1 MLFTSFEFVAF
12 LACVLGLY
20 YLIPVRFQW
29 VLLLV
34 ANVFFYAR
42 SGLYGLLFMG
52 VTIVTSYA
60 AARIMSAVQYHMD
73 DTVKA
78 HKEVW
83 SKQERKAYKQQ
94 IKRKKRM
101 IFIGCLL
108 VNLGILA
115 VLKYTNFAIANVN
128 GIAALFTGRHSIAR
142 VNLVLPLGISFYT
155 FQTMGYVIDV
165 YRGKAE
171 AEKNI
176 FKMALFTS
184 FFPQLIQGPISR
196 FGELSQ
202 TLYAPHRFD
211 FRTVWFGLER
221 VLWGY
226 FKKVVIADRLNVLV
240 NTVYG
245 APAEYEGLALIIA
258 TLCFT
263 VQIYCDFSGY
273 SDIARG
279 CAGTMGIE
287 LINNFDRPY
296 FSKSIR
302 EFWRRWH
309 ISLSSWFKDYLYIPL
324 GGNRVS
330 IPRQWLN
337 YMITFMV
344 SGLWHGASWTF
355 VVWGA
360 LHGFYQIIGNIKYRI
375 FGKQKFKFFLTDF
388 ISMLITFALIAF
400 AWIFFKANNI
410 SDGIYIVSHLLDN
423 ISAAADVQYLY
434 EVLNGMG
441 LNFFELVLMAGAV
454 FYLILCEIISF
465 KYEINELMLKVP
477 FVFRFAFYYVT
488 AVMIIGMGVF
498 SSGGDFIYFQF

>member
-1 MLFTSFEFVAF
+1 MLFNSLNFIIFFV
-12 LACVLGLY
+12 VTITLY
-20 YLIPVRFQW
+20 YIVPKNMQWKLVLAASLIFYMSWRPELIF
-29 VLLLV
+29 LLL
-34 ANVFFYAR
+34 
-42 SGLYGLLFMG
+42 G
-52 VTIVTSYA
+52 VILINYIGGIA
-60 AARIMSAVQYHMD
+60 IESAED
-73 DTVKA
+73 GKT
-78 HKEVW
+78 
-83 SKQERKAYKQQ
+83 
-94 IKRKKRM
+94 KKYRLALALALD
-101 IFIGCLL
+101 F
-108 VNLGILA
+108 GILA
-115 VLKYTNFAIANVN
+115 VFKYLMFISNTFGWLYELLGRDYPIKGF
-128 GIAALFTGRHSIAR
+128 GI
-142 VNLVLPLGISFYT
+142 VLPAGISFYT
-155 FQTMGYVIDV
+155 FQAAGYLIDI
-165 YRGKAE
+165 YRGNYKS
-171 AEKNI
+171 EKS
-176 FKMALFTS
+176 FFRFAAFMS
-184 FFPQLIQGPISR
+184 FFPQIIAGPI
-196 FGELSQ
+196 
-202 TLYAPHRFD
+202 
-211 FRTVWFGLER
+211 ER
-221 VLWGY
+221 GNLMLNQLFTPKKINAYNISMGIKIMLWGY